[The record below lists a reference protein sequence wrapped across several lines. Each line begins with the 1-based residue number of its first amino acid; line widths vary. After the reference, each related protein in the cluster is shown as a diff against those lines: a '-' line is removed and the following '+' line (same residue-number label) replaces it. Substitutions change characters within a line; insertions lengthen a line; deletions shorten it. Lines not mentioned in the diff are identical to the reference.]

1 MQARPELV
9 VVEGHQAGLRAV
21 LLDNVQLLGRS
32 RQCHIQLM
40 EPYISRRQAEFR
52 VTPDGWLIENLT
64 ATPIRINGKK
74 YGQEHKVYL
83 ETGDVITVGRQTKLL
98 FVSPEDEPEAAV
110 AAYRTKHPTPEPIE
124 VLPLPPLLAEKY
136 HVPEPLTPQ
145 PAQVDLFSSSP
156 APESASVERPLFGGG
171 TPAPAPTAAP
181 TAPAQAAGQAAA
193 PSMPAAAPM
202 QAGEPITKDAGT
214 AGPET
219 AELTPEEIAKR
230 KKYTKYAIFG
240 GVYLVALIG
249 LFLFLGNLRRGDDGR
264 DGPSTG
270 TTVLGK
276 TEIETIIDEPIKS
289 KGNNSVTALENL
301 VKARQLYTSR
311 NSRRGNLYRCIQH
324 YKLALAWGGEDGN
337 AILSID
343 DDEKYIAAKE
353 QLVEKVD
360 AAYGRAYAFLR
371 EKDYDRAADAYDA
384 LLDIY
389 PAAGEPAPNRDDKL
403 FVNIQYYMGL
413 AKMRKSP

>member
-1 MQARPELV
+1 
-9 VVEGHQAGLRAV
+9 
-21 LLDNVQLLGRS
+21 
-32 RQCHIQLM
+32 
-40 EPYISRRQAEFR
+40 
-52 VTPDGWLIENLT
+52 
-64 ATPIRINGKK
+64 
-74 YGQEHKVYL
+74 
-83 ETGDVITVGRQTKLL
+83 
-98 FVSPEDEPEAAV
+98 
-110 AAYRTKHPTPEPIE
+110 
-124 VLPLPPLLAEKY
+124 
-136 HVPEPLTPQ
+136 
-145 PAQVDLFSSSP
+145 
-156 APESASVERPLFGGG
+156 
-171 TPAPAPTAAP
+171 
-181 TAPAQAAGQAAA
+181 
-193 PSMPAAAPM
+193 
-202 QAGEPITKDAGT
+202 
-214 AGPET
+214 
-219 AELTPEEIAKR
+219 
-230 KKYTKYAIFG
+230 
-240 GVYLVALIG
+240 VYLVALIG